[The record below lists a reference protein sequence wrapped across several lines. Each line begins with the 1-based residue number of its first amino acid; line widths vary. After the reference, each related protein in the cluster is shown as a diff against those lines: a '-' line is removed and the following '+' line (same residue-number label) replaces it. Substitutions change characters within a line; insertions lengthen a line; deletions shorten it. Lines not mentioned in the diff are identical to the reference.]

1 MELCVLGSGS
11 GGNASLVRLG
21 ERCILIDAGF
31 GPRAILKRLVGTGVG
46 IEHIDAILV
55 THLDSD
61 HFRPTW
67 FPAIAKRGI
76 KLYVHERHTY
86 GVHRHEPCGNVDA
99 HVLARD
105 GLLHLFNDEAFDL
118 PDTLAARVHPFRGVH
133 DSSVSI
139 GYRIEHN
146 GSRLTYATDVGRVD
160 PPLIDAMVDA
170 DLIAIESNYDPPMQ
184 MASPR
189 PQRLKKRIMGGRGH
203 LSNAEAANAVAKA
216 VARSQRPPCHVA
228 LLHLSRQC
236 NDPKLAR
243 RAFATHSDVGP
254 RVCVTHQYERTEWLR
269 TKKDRAPLP
278 GEQLSMGW

>member
-21 ERCILIDAGF
+21 GRCVLIDAGF
-31 GPRAILKRLVGTGVG
+31 GPRAITKRLAGTGVG
-46 IEHIDAILV
+46 LDDIDAILV

-67 FPAIAKRGI
+67 MPAIAQRGI
-76 KLYVHERHTY
+76 ALYVHEQHSY
-86 GVHRHEPCGNVDA
+86 AVHRHEPVRSVDA
-99 HVLARD
+99 HVLARR
-105 GLLHLFNDEAFDL
+105 GLLRLFNDEAFDL
-118 PDTLAARVHPFRGVH
+118 PAPLSARVRPFRGVH
-133 DSSVSI
+133 DNSVSI
-139 GYRIEHN
+139 GYRIERN

-184 MASPR
+184 LASPR

-216 VARSQRPPCHVA
+216 VARSQRPPSHVA

-236 NDPKLAR
+236 NDPSLAR
-243 RAFATHSDVGP
+243 DAFAKHTAIGP
-254 RVCVTHQYERTEWLR
+254 RVCVSHQYERTDWLGTQSNR
-269 TKKDRAPLP
+269 TPLP
-278 GEQLSMGW
+278 GEQLSLGW